1 MERCF
6 IMILNNALTVSVLIF
21 VIIVLRLLFQKAPK
35 RLICFLWVIV
45 AVKLI
50 VPVPLESTFS
60 LIPNRTPVSVGIA
73 SQQEPMLETGLKP
86 VDAVVNP
93 VIHEQ
98 FTSARVTGVN
108 VIQVFLHVGTIVWII
123 GVFGM
128 LAYTAGHLH
137 FAETKGSGVHTHR
150 AKHI

>member
-50 VPVPLESTFS
+50 VPVPLRVLSACS
-60 LIPNRTPVSVGIA
+60 KPYACISGYCIA
-73 SQQEPMLETGLKP
+73 TGTN
-86 VDAVVNP
+86 A
-93 VIHEQ
+93 
-98 FTSARVTGVN
+98 
-108 VIQVFLHVGTIVWII
+108 
-123 GVFGM
+123 
-128 LAYTAGHLH
+128 
-137 FAETKGSGVHTHR
+137 
-150 AKHI
+150 